1 MRALASVPHRLGSEP
16 AAVPRIVLPI
26 TRRGVVV
33 TDRVCWVLLAAAMVA
48 AATLILYL
56 NRGTV
61 FFADEFDRFASTPM
75 RSVGEAFESHV
86 GHLTATSNLM
96 FEAMLG
102 VFGAEY
108 VAFRVL
114 GVLVVLL
121 SAGLFYALVRSR
133 IGALPALAPT
143 VLLLFLGSSWEM
155 VVIPF
160 GFNVV
165 FSTAAGLAAL
175 LALERGD
182 RLGDALACGALLVSV
197 ATFSIGLAFTA
208 GVAISVLLRPD
219 RRRRAWVF
227 LVPALLYAAW
237 WLGASPQED
246 QIPGGEPRLSN
257 ALLIP
262 GYVADSL
269 AAVLAALSGL
279 GYDFADPLGAVDLGW
294 GRVLAVA
301 AAVWLGVRIA
311 RRNVPRSL
319 WTSLAIMLA
328 LWALGAL
335 VVGTLREPGAP
346 RYLYAGSV
354 VVLLVATDAMRG
366 IRFSRRGLALLFGIA
381 AIGVATNVVLLRE
394 GSAFTRD
401 YSAAVRAD
409 LAAVEL
415 ARDRV
420 DPDFRPLQHA
430 PLGQFFTTTAGE
442 YFVAA
447 DRYGS
452 PAFSPSELERAGEG
466 AREQADR
473 TLADALRLRLRP
485 SPGGPA
491 GSACRRPGGQRP
503 GAPIEFELP
512 VDGAEL
518 TARAAGPAPLTVG
531 RFADLPSVDLGALR
545 PGRRERLAIPAD
557 AEERPWRASVRGATS
572 VRVCAAP

>member
-26 TRRGVVV
+26 TRRGVVI
-33 TDRVCWVLLAAAMVA
+33 TDRACWVFLAVAMVA
-48 AATLILYL
+48 ASALILYL

-61 FFADEFDRFASTPM
+61 FFADEFDRFASTPT
-75 RSVGEAFESHV
+75 RGFGEAFESHV

-96 FEAMLG
+96 FSAMLG
-102 VFGAEY
+102 VFGADY
-108 VAFRVL
+108 VAFRAL

-121 SAGLFYALVRSR
+121 SAGLFYALVKRR

-160 GFNVV
+160 GFNVI
-165 FSTAAGLAAL
+165 FSTATGLAAL

-182 RLGDALACGALLVSV
+182 RTGDLLACGALLVSV
-197 ATFSIGLAFTA
+197 ATFSIGLAFVA
-208 GVAISVLLRPD
+208 GVAVSVLLRPD

-237 WLGASPQED
+237 WLGASPQDD

-257 ALLIP
+257 VLLIP

-279 GYDFADPLGAVDLGW
+279 GYDFSDPLGTVDLGW
-294 GRVLAVA
+294 GQVLAVGA
-301 AAVWLGVRIA
+301 AAWLGLRIVRG
-311 RRNVPRSL
+311 NVPRSL
-319 WTSLAIMLA
+319 WSSLAIMLT
-328 LWALGAL
+328 LWVLGAL

-354 VVLLVATDAMRG
+354 AVLLVATDAVRG
-366 IRFSRRGLALLFGIA
+366 IRFSRRGLALLYAIA
-381 AIGVATNVVLLRE
+381 AIGVATNIVLLRE
-394 GSAFTRD
+394 GSGFARD

-415 ARDRV
+415 ASDRV
-420 DPDFRPLQHA
+420 DPEFRPLQHA
-430 PLGQFFTTTAGE
+430 PLGEFFTTTADE
-442 YFVAA
+442 YFAAA

-452 PAFSPSELERAGEG
+452 PAFSLPELERAGDDV
-466 AREQADR
+466 REQADR
-473 TLADALRLRLRP
+473 TLADALGLRP
-485 SPGGPA
+485 RPIARGPA
-491 GSACRRPGGQRP
+491 GSDCRRLDAR
-503 GAPIEFELP
+503 GAGTQVELELP
-512 VDGAEL
+512 PGGAEL
-518 TARAAGPAPLTVG
+518 TAQGGGPATLSVG
-531 RFADLPSVDLGALR
+531 RFGEQASVELGSLD
-545 PGRRERLAIPAD
+545 PERRELLAIPAD
-557 AEERPWRASVRGATS
+557 SYGRPWRASVSGATS
-572 VRVCAAP
+572 LRVCAPR